1 MPEGLPAR
9 STEAEAHAESDR
21 LRDRVT
27 AAVGDRYL
35 LGAEIG
41 RGGMAVVY
49 AAEDVRLQRPV
60 ALKVLP
66 PELAFRGEVRERFV
80 REAQTAARLNHPHI
94 VPIYAVHEEG
104 GLVCFAMALV
114 KGGEFVGASC
124 ARATAGIRRGGAAA
138 RTDGRCLG
146 LCARERGGT
155 S

>member
-1 MPEGLPAR
+1 MPDGQQAAR
-9 STEAEAHAESDR
+9 KAAAIQAESTV

-27 AAVGDRYL
+27 AAIGDRYL
-35 LGAEIG
+35 IGPEVG

-66 PELAFRGEVRERFV
+66 PELAFRGDVRERFV

-104 GLVCFAMALV
+104 GLVCFAMALE
-114 KGGEFVGASC
+114 G
-124 ARATAGIRRGGAAA
+124 
-138 RTDGRCLG
+138 
-146 LCARERGGT
+146 
-155 S
+155 